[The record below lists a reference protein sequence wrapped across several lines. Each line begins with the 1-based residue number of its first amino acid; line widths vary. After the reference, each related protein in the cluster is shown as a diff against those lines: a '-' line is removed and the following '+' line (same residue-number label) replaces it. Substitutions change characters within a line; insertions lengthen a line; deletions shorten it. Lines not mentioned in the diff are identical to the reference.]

1 MQILAKIRNG
11 NYLKSIPLT
20 ITEGDSRLSLTFP
33 FERAL
38 IDEVKVMAGARWSPE
53 DKHWTTDKCERNYV
67 ALQYL
72 AGNPIERYTTPI
84 NQQLQARTNGR
95 KYFKQQ
101 FEGIDFMMSRKRC
114 MFAGEMGVGKTL
126 AAITV
131 MELARNVDGSA
142 LRWWLVAPYGAQRE
156 WERQLRKWNAT
167 VLPLIT
173 TTYESLYRIMKET
186 PEEYF
191 PEGVIFDE
199 SIRIKN
205 PTAQRSQAAAM
216 LCEFVRSKDGFILLL
231 SGAPAPKD
239 PSDWW
244 HQIECIQPG
253 FIREGNLYKF
263 RQRYANITMKE
274 GEFGTY
280 PKIDS
285 WKPDEVAKLGTRLA
299 PIVLFKYKKDCY
311 DLPAKIYDRIQCNI
325 SEEYSRV
332 VDLILSSTPTAL
344 QCLEKLRELSD
355 GFQYTDEGTNW
366 IGSPKIDKVKE
377 LLDFYS
383 FDNGGCGRLVIYAAF
398 HATIDKLCEVATDAE
413 WEYARID
420 GRGWSDKDALTKF
433 DSLEN
438 NYVVIAN
445 PSSVHGLNLSR
456 TDCLCYYSNTFSVD
470 SRIQSLERRD
480 RPGMNVSKGT
490 RIVDLL
496 HLPTDQ
502 LIVDKLDSKIELQG
516 ITLEEIKKV
525 WNQ

>member
-11 NYLKSIPLT
+11 NYLKSIPLN
-20 ITEGDSRLSLTFP
+20 IEEGDRLTLTFP
-33 FERAL
+33 FDRAL

-53 DKHWTTDKCERNYV
+53 DKHWTIDKCERNYV

-72 AGNPIERYTTPI
+72 ADNPIERYTTPI
-84 NQQLQARTNGR
+84 NKLIYTRLNKRPYFEHQQQ
-95 KYFKQQ
+95 
-101 FEGIDFMMSRKRC
+101 GIDFILQRKRC
-114 MFAGEMGVGKTL
+114 MLAFEMGLGKTL
-126 AAITV
+126 VGLTV
-131 MELARNVDGSA
+131 MEQSDAKV
-142 LRWWLVAPYGAQRE
+142 WWLVAPYGAQRE
-156 WERQLRKWNAT
+156 WERQLRRWNAT

-186 PEEYF
+186 SEEYF
-191 PEGVIFDE
+191 PDGVIFDE

-216 LCEFVRSKDGFILLL
+216 LCETVRAKDGFILLL

-263 RQRYANITMKE
+263 RQRYANIRME
-274 GEFGTY
+274 DGEFGTY

-311 DLPAKIYDRIQCNI
+311 DLPSKIYDRIQCDI
-325 SEEYSRV
+325 SEEYARV

-355 GFQYTDEGTNW
+355 GFQYTDKGTNW

-398 HATIDKLCEVATDAE
+398 HATIDKLCEVATDVE

-433 DSLEN
+433 DSLGN